1 MKTMHTDSLFQYMRD
16 EAEEWDRLLNFLKQE
31 NVFCKSR
38 LADIVASIDDE
49 DELAKAEKFND
60 EFISEDEIIGFLE
73 TELKKQRRSL
83 DRNKHYDEEILTQL
97 TRQQKK
103 LRMDIRR
110 AEEIIIITKRD
121 FSDFIAE
128 LV

>member
-1 MKTMHTDSLFQYMRD
+1 MHTDSLFQYMRD

>member
-97 TRQQKK
+97 TREQKK

>member
-1 MKTMHTDSLFQYMRD
+1 MLD
-16 EAEEWDRLLNFLKQE
+16 EAEEWDRLLTFLKQA
-31 NVFCKSR
+31 NVFSKSR
-38 LADIVASIDDE
+38 LAEIVASIEDE

-60 EFISEDEIIGFLE
+60 EFISEDEIIVYLE
-73 TELKKQRRSL
+73 GELKKQRRNLERS
-83 DRNKHYDEEILTQL
+83 KHHDEDMLRQL
-97 TRQQKK
+97 TRNQKK

-121 FSDFIAE
+121 FSDYITE

>member
-121 FSDFIAE
+121 FSDFI
-128 LV
+128 

>member
-1 MKTMHTDSLFQYMRD
+1 MRD
-16 EAEEWDRLLNFLKQE
+16 ESEEWDRLLTFLKQE
-31 NVFCKSR
+31 NVFSKSR
-38 LADIVASIDDE
+38 LADIVTSIDDE

-73 TELKKQRRSL
+73 TELKKLRKSL
-83 DRNKHYDEEILTQL
+83 DRNKHYDEEILRQL
-97 TRQQKK
+97 TRHQKK
-103 LRMDIRR
+103 LRTDIRR

-128 LV
+128 IV

>member
-1 MKTMHTDSLFQYMRD
+1 MKTMYTDSLLHFMRD
-16 EAEEWDRLLNFLKQE
+16 ESEEWDRLLSFLKQE
-31 NVFCKSR
+31 NVFSKSR

-73 TELKKQRRSL
+73 AELKKQRRSL
-83 DRNKHYDEEILTQL
+83 ERNKHYDEEILRQL

-103 LRMDIRR
+103 LRVDIRR

>member
-1 MKTMHTDSLFQYMRD
+1 MHADTLLQFMRD
-16 EAEEWDRLLNFLKQE
+16 ESEEWDRLLNFLKQE